1 MTNPFPTFGII
12 NAAIFSFLAY
22 FSVVVFYSRFP
33 LEYAYLSIASKSQ
46 KKAALKPEK
55 LVKDKD
61 NFYLVAAV
69 LLAAFALRI
78 VLSNWIVGNKTDI
91 NCFTAWA
98 NRAATG
104 GLKNFYS
111 GGGFSDYPPGY
122 ITVLAGMGKLANL
135 LGHTVKDA
143 SGAYDA
149 VYVFLVKLPS
159 FIADLASAYLVY
171 HLARKKLRFEP
182 SLVLMS
188 LVAFNPVI
196 MYNSAGYGQV
206 DQIFTVL
213 LALGIILLMTNK
225 PIWAGAVYGLSIVLK
240 PQALMA
246 GPILAIAY
254 LMYIFDPDFFGTADV
269 EADDNIGRRILK
281 TAIAVLCAVMLI
293 VVSALPYHT
302 AEYPFYRVIFDK
314 YLGTATSYNYV
325 SINAYNFYGMIGANW
340 ASLDKVAFGSI
351 TYGTLGMIGMVV
363 SFIMAAVLY
372 VFGRKKHRGALMLS
386 LAYLF
391 SALFTIGHYMHERYI
406 IPTILLLIL
415 AYVIYSDRRLLV
427 VAVLYSVP
435 IFMNCMA
442 SFYYCEYIGTDT
454 AYWDLNLI
462 KWVSIINVVML
473 AIFTY
478 VCVDI
483 MIRGRNIGDIFKKGS
498 DELVFAAPAPSNE
511 QKNGAK

>member
-1 MTNPFPTFGII
+1 MTNPFPTSGII
-12 NAAIFSFLAY
+12 SAAVFSFLAY
-22 FSVVVFYSRFP
+22 FSAVVFYSRFP

-46 KKAALKPEK
+46 KKTLLKPDN

-69 LLAAFALRI
+69 LLAAFALRV

-98 NRAATG
+98 NRAATK
-104 GLKNFYS
+104 GLNNFYS
-111 GGGFSDYPPGY
+111 GGSFSDYPPGY
-122 ITVLAGMGKLANL
+122 ITVLAAMGKIANL
-135 LGHTVKDA
+135 FGHTVKNA
-143 SGAYDA
+143 SGAYDS

-182 SLVLMS
+182 SLVLMA

-213 LALGIILLMTNK
+213 LALSIILLMTNK
-225 PIWAGAVYGLSIVLK
+225 PIWAGTVYGLSIVLK

-254 LMYIFDPDFFGTADV
+254 FMYIFDPNFFSTANMKSNDDV
-269 EADDNIGRRILK
+269 KKRIIK
-281 TAIAVLCAVMLI
+281 TAIAVLSAVMLI

-302 AEYPFYRVIFDK
+302 AEYPFYQIILDK
-314 YLGTATSYNYV
+314 YLGTATSYKYV
-325 SINAYNFYGMIGANW
+325 SINAYNLYGMIGANW
-340 ASLDKVAFGSI
+340 ASLDKIAFGCI
-351 TYGTLGMIGMVV
+351 TYGTLGTIGMVISV
-363 SFIMAAVLY
+363 AITVVLY
-372 VFGRKKHRGALMLS
+372 IFGRKKHRGALMLS
-386 LAYLF
+386 IAYLF
-391 SALFTIGHYMHERYI
+391 SAMFTIGHYMHERYI

-415 AYVIYSDRRLLV
+415 AYVIYSDRRLLMI
-427 VAVLYSVP
+427 AALYSIP

-442 SFYYCEYIGTDT
+442 SFYYCEYIGTNT
-454 AYWDLNLI
+454 AYWDLKLI
-462 KWVSIINVVML
+462 KWVSIINVVMFV
-473 AIFTY
+473 IFTY

-483 MIRGRNIGDIFKKGS
+483 MIRGRTIGDIFRKNS
-498 DELVFAAPAPSNE
+498 EDLVLSNAVSSGE
-511 QKNGAK
+511 QEKGAK